1 MAQQLK
7 TLSTS
12 DTNLDLKGTGFRGLI
27 AVNITSGNLTLKGAI
42 GDGVYYDIETFNG
55 DTLKEVTL
63 CPQMKIAVSATAT
76 AKVFFDNE
84 SQKSV

>member
-42 GDGVYYDIETFNG
+42 GDGEYFDIEVFNSS
-55 DTLKEVTL
+55 TLKEVTL

>member
-12 DTNLDLKGTGFRGLI
+12 DTNLDLTGTGLRGLI
-27 AVNITSGNLTLKGAI
+27 AVDITSGTLTLKGAI
-42 GDGVYYDIETFNG
+42 GDGVYYDIETFNS